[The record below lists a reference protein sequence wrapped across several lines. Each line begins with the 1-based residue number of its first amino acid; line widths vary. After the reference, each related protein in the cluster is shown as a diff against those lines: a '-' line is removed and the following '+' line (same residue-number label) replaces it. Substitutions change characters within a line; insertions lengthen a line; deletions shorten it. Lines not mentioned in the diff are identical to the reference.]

1 VLTYKHNSS
10 NSTVLFFTLGGGGG
24 GVLSTRDWGG
34 GGGYSQHATGGGGGT
49 LNTQLGGGGGG
60 QPTKQ
65 QNERPSLLAQALG
78 LVLRCFTPNS
88 HFQRCSAP
96 MRTPYGSDFPALPLG
111 GPYRLA
117 PTGFW
122 PVWLHRS
129 VQPPSHQLVSTKPTY
144 TASAVLGST
153 PNRGLGFLSTIFLF

>member
-1 VLTYKHNSS
+1 VLTYKHNLIFKILQTPQYCSHW
-10 NSTVLFFTLGGGGG
+10 GGG
-24 GVLSTRDWGG
+24 GVLSTRNWGRG
-34 GGGYSQHATGGGGGT
+34 GIHG
-49 LNTQLGGGGGG
+49 GGGGGG

-78 LVLRCFTPNS
+78 LVLRCSTPNS
-88 HFQRCSAP
+88 HFQWCPAP

-129 VQPPSHQLVSTKPTY
+129 VQPPLQQLVSTIPTY
-144 TASAVLGST
+144 TASAVPGST
-153 PNRGLGFLSTIFLF
+153 PCNRLDFLSAIFSF

>member
-24 GVLSTRDWGG
+24 GGKGVLSTRDWGG
-34 GGGYSQHATGGGGGT
+34 GGT
-49 LNTQLGGGGGG
+49 LNTRLGGGGGGG

-153 PNRGLGFLSTIFLF
+153 PNRGLDFLSTIFLF